1 MRVLREGGRLE
12 QAAPERRRRQPLQLL
27 VLLQAPELDVEGG
40 VSHIIAEAAE
50 DMLKIKWATRKLTAK
65 NCHHDAQVTGT
76 AHACCAQAMLI
87 INDYEFCS
95 ETPTSV
101 GATGSATTSH
111 RNKNLHRQTENK
123 NQHHQ
128 T

>member
-1 MRVLREGGRLE
+1 
-12 QAAPERRRRQPLQLL
+12 
-27 VLLQAPELDVEGG
+27 
-40 VSHIIAEAAE
+40 
-50 DMLKIKWATRKLTAK
+50 MLKGKWATRKLTAK
-65 NCHHDAQVTGT
+65 NGHHDAQITGT

-123 NQHHQ
+123 NQHQQ